1 MPRKPRITA
10 VPIEHEEGIALAQG
24 ASEEK
29 TDAEQMTEIINEV
42 KEERSEPQEAVSDA
56 VVEVKPK
63 AKRASRAKPKEEPV
77 VEEPREEPRE
87 EPKEEPKEEQKNDDK
102 VTCSDCGKQMSAKTL
117 KYSHGPNCSSKKQK
131 KGDDEFANTIR
142 AAKQVVS
149 EIGGDHEAS
158 TLEAFDL
165 IDALNKVPD
174 HVIEHHV
181 RTRQRAER
189 ATRRE
194 TMMNKLMQTAF

>member
-1 MPRKPRITA
+1 
-10 VPIEHEEGIALAQG
+10 
-24 ASEEK
+24 
-29 TDAEQMTEIINEV
+29 MTEIINEV
-42 KEERSEPQEAVSDA
+42 KEERSEPQDEPQAAVSDA

-77 VEEPREEPRE
+77 VEEPREEPQE
-87 EPKEEPKEEQKNDDK
+87 EPKEEPREEQKNDDK
-102 VTCSDCGKQMSAKTL
+102 VTCCGKQLSAKTL

-131 KGDDEFANTIR
+131 KGDEEFANTLR

-158 TLEAFDL
+158 ALEAFDL

>member
-42 KEERSEPQEAVSDA
+42 KEERPEPQEAVSDA

-77 VEEPREEPRE
+77 VEEPNE